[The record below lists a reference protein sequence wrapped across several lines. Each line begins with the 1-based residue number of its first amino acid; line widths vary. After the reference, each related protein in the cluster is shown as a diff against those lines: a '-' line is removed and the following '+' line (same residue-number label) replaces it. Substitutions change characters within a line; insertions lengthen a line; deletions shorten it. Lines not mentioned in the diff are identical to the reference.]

1 MGLTRESSGSRASAE
16 LKIEREKSGDIIVAL
31 EGNPNVGKSTL
42 FNALTGMNQHTGN
55 WPGKT
60 VATACGRCEREQN
73 GYLFVDLPGTYS
85 LMAHSAE
92 EEIARDFL
100 CFGNPD
106 AVVVVCDATCLER
119 NLNLLLQT
127 TEITAKTV
135 LCLNL
140 MDEAEKKGIRIN
152 TKKLEE
158 ILNIPV
164 VPVTARKN
172 KGLDELLKAIR
183 QVAEKPASQTETVK
197 YLPYIQKEKERL
209 TEQIKKKETKNISPG
224 WIALRVLEENEELLK
239 KTEDYLGQTIQRE
252 IFLSPEEKEKI
263 KDNIVSCLVLTAES
277 IAAECVTEEKKD
289 YNRRD
294 RKIDRF
300 LTGKAT
306 GIPIMILLLTAI
318 LWLTITGANYPSQGL
333 SWLFSQA
340 ETAISQFLTF
350 CGAPEWVR
358 GILADGMFRVLF
370 WVVAVML
377 PPMAIFFPLFTL
389 LEDLGYLPRVAFNL
403 DRYFHKSGAC
413 GKQSLTMCM
422 GFGCNAAGVVG
433 CRIIDSPRERLIG
446 ILTNNFVPC
455 NGRFPILITLIS
467 IFFATSATAGSSF
480 LSALFLTGFII
491 LGIFFTFAVSKI
503 LSKTLLKGIPSSFT
517 LELPPYRTPQVGKII
532 VRSIFD
538 RTLFVLGRAAAVAA
552 PAGILIWLA
561 ANLRIGET
569 TVLTGICDFMDPFG
583 KFLGMDGVILT
594 AFILGFPANETVL
607 PITIMGYLAQGT
619 LNEVSTSAMAQIF
632 TDNGWTLK
640 TAVCVML
647 FTINHWPCSTT
658 LLSVKKETKSLK
670 WTAAAFLIPTVMGI
684 VVCALTNAIWNW
696 FL

>member
-239 KTEDYLGQTIQRE
+239 KTEDNLGQTIQRE
-252 IFLSPEEKEKI
+252 K
-263 KDNIVSCLVLTAES
+263 
-277 IAAECVTEEKKD
+277 
-289 YNRRD
+289 
-294 RKIDRF
+294 
-300 LTGKAT
+300 
-306 GIPIMILLLTAI
+306 
-318 LWLTITGANYPSQGL
+318 
-333 SWLFSQA
+333 
-340 ETAISQFLTF
+340 
-350 CGAPEWVR
+350 
-358 GILADGMFRVLF
+358 
-370 WVVAVML
+370 
-377 PPMAIFFPLFTL
+377 
-389 LEDLGYLPRVAFNL
+389 
-403 DRYFHKSGAC
+403 
-413 GKQSLTMCM
+413 
-422 GFGCNAAGVVG
+422 
-433 CRIIDSPRERLIG
+433 
-446 ILTNNFVPC
+446 
-455 NGRFPILITLIS
+455 
-467 IFFATSATAGSSF
+467 
-480 LSALFLTGFII
+480 
-491 LGIFFTFAVSKI
+491 
-503 LSKTLLKGIPSSFT
+503 
-517 LELPPYRTPQVGKII
+517 
-532 VRSIFD
+532 
-538 RTLFVLGRAAAVAA
+538 
-552 PAGILIWLA
+552 
-561 ANLRIGET
+561 
-569 TVLTGICDFMDPFG
+569 
-583 KFLGMDGVILT
+583 
-594 AFILGFPANETVL
+594 
-607 PITIMGYLAQGT
+607 
-619 LNEVSTSAMAQIF
+619 
-632 TDNGWTLK
+632 
-640 TAVCVML
+640 
-647 FTINHWPCSTT
+647 
-658 LLSVKKETKSLK
+658 
-670 WTAAAFLIPTVMGI
+670 
-684 VVCALTNAIWNW
+684 
-696 FL
+696 

>member
-1 MGLTRESSGSRASAE
+1 
-16 LKIEREKSGDIIVAL
+16 
-31 EGNPNVGKSTL
+31 
-42 FNALTGMNQHTGN
+42 
-55 WPGKT
+55 
-60 VATACGRCEREQN
+60 
-73 GYLFVDLPGTYS
+73 
-85 LMAHSAE
+85 
-92 EEIARDFL
+92 
-100 CFGNPD
+100 
-106 AVVVVCDATCLER
+106 
-119 NLNLLLQT
+119 
-127 TEITAKTV
+127 
-135 LCLNL
+135 
-140 MDEAEKKGIRIN
+140 
-152 TKKLEE
+152 
-158 ILNIPV
+158 
-164 VPVTARKN
+164 
-172 KGLDELLKAIR
+172 
-183 QVAEKPASQTETVK
+183 
-197 YLPYIQKEKERL
+197 
-209 TEQIKKKETKNISPG
+209 
-224 WIALRVLEENEELLK
+224 
-239 KTEDYLGQTIQRE
+239 
-252 IFLSPEEKEKI
+252 
-263 KDNIVSCLVLTAES
+263 
-277 IAAECVTEEKKD
+277 
-289 YNRRD
+289 
-294 RKIDRF
+294 
-300 LTGKAT
+300 
-306 GIPIMILLLTAI
+306 
-318 LWLTITGANYPSQGL
+318 
-333 SWLFSQA
+333 
-340 ETAISQFLTF
+340 
-350 CGAPEWVR
+350 
-358 GILADGMFRVLF
+358 
-370 WVVAVML
+370 
-377 PPMAIFFPLFTL
+377 
-389 LEDLGYLPRVAFNL
+389 
-403 DRYFHKSGAC
+403 
-413 GKQSLTMCM
+413 M

-503 LSKTLLKGIPSSFT
+503 LSKTLLKGVPSSFT

-684 VVCALTNAIWNW
+684 AVCALTNAIWNW